1 VNAEDEELKRID
13 DMFLERPM
21 YNSDGKSEA
30 EQLNDKLL
38 QKRAQLREAELTKYA
53 HDIEAIRRHVANTE
67 YDAARTIAL
76 KLQDSMIYREIIDIF
91 KEHPQVF
98 ICAICDTS
106 IKGIA
111 LREDSLSWI
120 SPQVC
125 DKCKEEEEL
134 KEKDRQKRAYKQF
147 VERNMEQILLSLGVE
162 YKLLDASYEG
172 YSRDEIQSCRRAT
185 AAKHGIYVWGDT
197 GSGKSWL
204 TVAVIKEL
212 MSNQEHITRIMGNKS
227 IKNYDE
233 FRHIFRLVFVPWLL
247 TILRDSYE
255 SNNSSTE
262 KEIITLYSSIP
273 VLILDDIGTERP
285 NDWVREKLNTIVYFR
300 NSRGLKTM
308 YTSNWDPDTLAQTLG
323 KRITSRIFQDCEI
336 IHLTYP
342 DRRRHVS

>member
-1 VNAEDEELKRID
+1 MI
-13 DMFLERPM
+13 FQRPT
-21 YNSDGKSEA
+21 NNNDGNSEA
-30 EQLNDKLL
+30 EQLNAKLHE
-38 QKRAQLREAELTKYA
+38 KRAQLREAALIKYA
-53 HDIEAIRRHVANTE
+53 LDIEAIHRYVANTE

-76 KLQDSMIYREIIDIF
+76 PLQDSLIYRDIINIF
-91 KEHPQVF
+91 RQHPQVF
-98 ICAICDTS
+98 HCALCDTC
-106 IKGIA
+106 IKGVA
-111 LREDSLSWI
+111 LREDTLSWI

-125 DKCKEEEEL
+125 DKCNEEEEL
-134 KEKDRQKRAYKQF
+134 KEKDRQKRTYKQF

-162 YKLLDASYEG
+162 YKLLNASYEG

-212 MSNQEHITRIMGNKS
+212 MSNQEHITRIIGNKS
-227 IKNYDE
+227 IRNYDE

-300 NSRGLKTM
+300 NSRGLRTM

-336 IHLTYP
+336 IHLTYS
-342 DRRRHVS
+342 DRRRHIS

>member
-1 VNAEDEELKRID
+1 
-13 DMFLERPM
+13 MC
-21 YNSDGKSEA
+21 NSDSKNEA
-30 EQLNDKLL
+30 EQLNDKLFK
-38 QKRAQLREAELTKYA
+38 KREQLREAELTKHKQA
-53 HDIEAIRRHVANTE
+53 IEAIRLHVGNSE
-67 YDAARTIAL
+67 YGTARAL
-76 KLQDSMIYREIIDIF
+76 ALTLQDSLIYRDIINIF
-91 KEHPQVF
+91 KEFPQLF
-98 ICAICDTS
+98 HCAICSTS
-106 IKGIA
+106 IKGVA

-125 DKCKEEEEL
+125 DKCNEEEEL

-147 VERNMEQILLSLGVE
+147 VERNMKRILLSLGVE
-162 YKLLDASYEG
+162 YKLLNASYEG
-172 YSRDEIQSCRRAT
+172 YSLDEIQSCRRAT

-212 MSNQEHITRIMGNKS
+212 ISNQEHITRIIGNKS

-233 FRHIFRLVFVPWLL
+233 FRHIFRFVLVPWLL
-247 TILRDSYE
+247 TLLRDSYG
-255 SNNSSTE
+255 SDNSTE

-273 VLILDDIGTERP
+273 VLILDDIGAEKP
-285 NDWVREKLNTIVYFR
+285 NDWVREKMNMIIYFR
-300 NSRGLKTM
+300 NSRGLRTM
-308 YTSNWDPDTLAQTLG
+308 YTANSDPDTLAQTLG